1 MKYHKAAA
9 VAASSHVRSCW
20 LRPLRLVQERAAWLD
35 HRSLP
40 APLALSSQLRQA
52 MYTDQAC
59 SNTAAGA
66 CEKWGGGEDNRLSRL
81 HIAYSKYLRR
91 EVILSL
97 EIWKTGKRLES
108 IGRFLVSNTATGKC
122 SDDHTVVELR
132 SGNPGFII
140 VFFLRRRADPLQ
152 SVRPWKKRVIVHIG
166 YGQIQWSACGSELC
180 PCHTNS
186 EVNR

>member
-1 MKYHKAAA
+1 MGRLRPPQRRTCVFVTTQENPRKQVKYHKAAA

-108 IGRFLVSNTATGKC
+108 TGRFLVSK
-122 SDDHTVVELR
+122 LR
-132 SGNPGFII
+132 
-140 VFFLRRRADPLQ
+140 LE
-152 SVRPWKKRVIVHIG
+152 SVPMT
-166 YGQIQWSACGSELC
+166 IQW
-180 PCHTNS
+180 
-186 EVNR
+186 